1 LLSLQLLEAVAY
13 LHSRWVV
20 HRDLK
25 LSNLLYT
32 SHGTL
37 KLCDFGLARWAGWL
51 SSTTGVA
58 GHACGYIPLP
68 CVCSCTMVVS
78 CGLHTPALC
87 LQLHHGGFM
96 WFTYPCPVSAAAPW
110 WFHVVYIRLP
120 CVCSCTMVVSCGL
133 HTPALCLQLHHGGF
147 MWFTYACPV
156 SAAAPWWF
164 HVWSSI
170 ARATL

>member
-1 LLSLQLLEAVAY
+1 MLSLQLLEAVAY

-120 CVCSCTMVVSCGL
+120 CVCSCTMVVSCMEQHCQGYAVTCRP
-133 HTPALCLQLHHGGF
+133 HVCTASHNITQHDTTPYTAGTSATALS
-147 MWFTYACPV
+147 P
-156 SAAAPWWF
+156 
-164 HVWSSI
+164 
-170 ARATL
+170 